1 MTKTFV
7 SAAHTSDIKI
17 LWLLAYCQGLIQQ
30 LKNQKEK
37 FVNCHRKGKVY
48 SGTYLS
54 GANAMQSSISN
65 LESPVTKCFI
75 PIKFTS

>member
-1 MTKTFV
+1 MLLRVDTTSEELKEEFV
-7 SAAHTSDIKI
+7 S
-17 LWLLAYCQGLIQQ
+17 
-30 LKNQKEK
+30 
-37 FVNCHRKGKVY
+37 CHRKGKVY

-54 GANAMQSSISN
+54 GANAIQSSIAN